1 MDIRFKFLDNCSL
14 IINIW
19 NCDILEKYEKSA
31 YRKNFQYRRKI
42 CLKLSL
48 EILNGNIVHKFP
60 KFDQL
65 VPMYFMKKQANKG
78 TTTTWLA
85 KSPPHHHLVLTV

>member
-31 YRKNFQYRRKI
+31 YRNFFQYRRKI
-42 CLKLSL
+42 CLKISL
-48 EILNGNIVHKFP
+48 EILKSGNIVHQFP

-85 KSPPHHHLVLTV
+85 KSPPHHHFSTV